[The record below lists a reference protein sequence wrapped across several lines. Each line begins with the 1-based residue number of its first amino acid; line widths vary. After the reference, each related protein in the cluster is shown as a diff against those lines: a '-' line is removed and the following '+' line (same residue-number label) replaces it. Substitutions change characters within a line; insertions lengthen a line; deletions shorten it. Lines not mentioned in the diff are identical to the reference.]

1 MSEIITLAPHLI
13 FQNMEKD
20 EVANSVEYKS
30 RSPGLELELK
40 SGNKEIY
47 KWLHQVISSKP
58 VRISDLSQLEEPT
71 PIASNDPIDKNDP
84 A

>member
-40 SGNKEIY
+40 SGNKEN
-47 KWLHQVISSKP
+47 LTS
-58 VRISDLSQLEEPT
+58 T
-71 PIASNDPIDKNDP
+71 
-84 A
+84 